1 MCSEHSTVRG
11 VLENLPEGDVVTLL
25 DMGASPEPFARG
37 TPRAAGTM
45 VVVAEPYYKA
55 LEAAVRLVDLSRE
68 MQIPKIGLVAN
79 KVRDAEQRA
88 AVEQLCESRG
98 IELWGVV
105 PYSEEMASADM
116 QGAAA
121 LDFLQDGSPALIEI
135 QRLAA
140 MLFGNGSV
148 MSGPSSGP
156 TAAKS

>member
-11 VLENLPEGDVVTLL
+11 VLENLPRDDVVTLL

-68 MQIPKIGLVAN
+68 MLIPRIGLVAN
-79 KVRDAEQRA
+79 KVRNAEQQS
-88 AVEQLCESRG
+88 AVEELCESRG

-105 PYSEEMASADM
+105 PYSEEMASADL

-121 LDFLQDGSPALIEI
+121 LDFLQDESPALIEI
-135 QRLAA
+135 QRLSA
-140 MLFGNGSV
+140 MLFGNGAVTSE
-148 MSGPSSGP
+148 PSSDP
-156 TAAKS
+156 AAAKP